1 MCGKDEVKLFP
12 MFVGEKR
19 VMVLSYKPS
28 VNDLIRDDGGYKWYK
43 VLKIEGRKVYSRRTL
58 NPKELGY

>member
-1 MCGKDEVKLFP
+1 MFP
-12 MFVGEKR
+12 MFIGEKR

-28 VNDLIRDDGGYKWYK
+28 INDLIRDDNSHKWYK

-58 NPKELGY
+58 DPRDLGY